1 MRPDMRA
8 NALADAFI
16 LCDNGPQQPLGG
28 GSPMTFRTTFA
39 AAAALLASAATH
51 AAAQDA
57 CPNRGQL
64 DTLYCDADRDLVADA
79 PADQA
84 KWRDPSA
91 LVWAYTPVE
100 DPAVYANVFKPLT
113 DHLQRCTGKRTIYY
127 PVQSNS
133 AEIEAMRSGRLH
145 FAGFST
151 GPTGFAVNLAGAV
164 PFAAKGLGAEVRGY
178 NLITVVK
185 ASSPYQKLA
194 DLKGKKVA
202 HTSPSSN
209 SGNLAP
215 RVLFPPEG
223 LKADDDYKPLMSG
236 GHDKSILGVGSG
248 DYDAAAVASDVFD
261 RMATRGTI
269 KAADYRIIYKS
280 PVFPTSSFAHAHDL
294 KPELA
299 AKLKECFHSFRFTPE
314 MTKEFNGDDR
324 FLPITYQKDWAVV
337 RDVAEK
343 SGTPYNKTAYDAESK
358 READAAA
365 KKAAE
370 AAAKAAQQPAAAPK
384 Q

>member
-1 MRPDMRA
+1 MTTRA
-8 NALADAFI
+8 V
-16 LCDNGPQQPLGG
+16 
-28 GSPMTFRTTFA
+28 A
-39 AAAALLASAATH
+39 AAIAIFGTSLAASAAQ
-51 AAAQDA
+51 AQDS

-64 DTLYCDADRDLVADA
+64 DTLYCDENKDLVADA
-79 PADQA
+79 PKDAS
-84 KWRDPSA
+84 KWRDPST

-100 DPAVYANVFKPLT
+100 DPAVYANIFKPFT
-113 DHLQRCTGKRTIYY
+113 DHLEKCVGKRTVYY

-164 PFAAKGLGAEVRGY
+164 PFAAKGLGEEVRGY
-178 NLITVVK
+178 NLIAVVK
-185 ASSPYQKLA
+185 ASSAYQKLG

-215 RVLFPPEG
+215 RVLFPEQG
-223 LKADDDYKPLMSG
+223 LKPDEDYKPAMSG
-236 GHDKSILGVGSG
+236 GHDKSVLGVGSG
-248 DYDAAAVASDVFD
+248 DYDMAAVASDVFD

-269 KAADYRIIYKS
+269 KREDFRILYKS

-299 AKLKECFHSFRFTPE
+299 AKLRECFYSFRFTPA

-343 SGTPYNKTAYDAESK
+343 SGTPYNKSAYDAESK

-370 AAAKAAQQPAAAPK
+370 AAAKAAAPAAPK